1 MTMGTGVVLLAI
13 GAILRYA
20 VNDSI
25 DKIDLQT
32 VGLILML
39 VGAFGLALGI
49 YLTFVRGRPD
59 PTVGDPSLRDPPRG
73 QRY

>member
-1 MTMGTGVVLLAI
+1 
-13 GAILRYA
+13 
-20 VNDSI
+20 
-25 DKIDLQT
+25 
-32 VGLILML
+32 ML

-73 QRY
+73 PRY